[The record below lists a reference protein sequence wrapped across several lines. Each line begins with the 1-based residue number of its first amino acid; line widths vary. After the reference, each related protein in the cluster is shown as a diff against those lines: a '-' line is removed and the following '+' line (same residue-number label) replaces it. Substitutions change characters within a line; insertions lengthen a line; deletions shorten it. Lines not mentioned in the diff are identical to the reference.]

1 MDAKRE
7 ELEDTDAEEESED
20 ELPEQV
26 GMNAKKARECLK
38 KYLSGLYTYIKRALE
53 DKLPDGKDWGSTTAW
68 FLFSYPTTWSDV
80 PQRRFREIVMASSFA
95 QEANHWVN
103 ALALDEAQAAMASVS
118 SEQERMRAGHSILI
132 VDIGGGTT
140 DVNTFIVKKDDGKKV
155 QLQPAKN
162 PTGRKHGSVY
172 IDTRATEVMYPAIEE
187 SVARHQN
194 PAFREL
200 SPEEKK
206 KFVESS
212 MVKVLFGE
220 QYMDAKHDFNLQEA
234 SKKHEMKIPIHAN
247 NSPNAAYVTADFE
260 INSILKNNFDKQ
272 CRKIWNQIER
282 HLDYEPKASEV
293 NCLVLTG
300 GLSNNKYVQSFF
312 KEKVQESSR
321 TFGDVVTAEKS
332 ELAVSK
338 GLVFDALE
346 SINRGGLFRYE
357 TRYFYGIAAYDSN
370 KKVEVTK
377 FLDKG
382 KVVDI
387 KDFSRKED
395 VKFELV
401 DGNIA
406 DLKLV
411 SWYQGDGKDERENQ
425 RRIKWMW
432 SSKTKTARV
441 KLSCER
447 RTLTVTI
454 TDGNGTEHPLVFNE
468 EWHVGT
474 AVRPR
479 PKSKRKRLKQYADA
493 AEKLS
498 WLAGLLIFFIPFGDE
513 DEATEAQGG
522 EEATDQY
529 VEVTDQYAEDE
540 ESGDLDY

>member
-1 MDAKRE
+1 MWK
-7 ELEDTDAEEESED
+7 
-20 ELPEQV
+20 
-26 GMNAKKARECLK
+26 
-38 KYLSGLYTYIKRALE
+38 
-53 DKLPDGKDWGSTTAW
+53 
-68 FLFSYPTTWSDV
+68 
-80 PQRRFREIVMASSFA
+80 
-95 QEANHWVN
+95 
-103 ALALDEAQAAMASVS
+103 
-118 SEQERMRAGHSILI
+118 
-132 VDIGGGTT
+132 
-140 DVNTFIVKKDDGKKV
+140 
-155 QLQPAKN
+155 
-162 PTGRKHGSVY
+162 
-172 IDTRATEVMYPAIEE
+172 
-187 SVARHQN
+187 
-194 PAFREL
+194 
-200 SPEEKK
+200 
-206 KFVESS
+206 
-212 MVKVLFGE
+212 
-220 QYMDAKHDFNLQEA
+220 
-234 SKKHEMKIPIHAN
+234 
-247 NSPNAAYVTADFE
+247 
-260 INSILKNNFDKQ
+260 
-272 CRKIWNQIER
+272 QIER
-282 HLDYEPKASEV
+282 HLDYEPNASEV

-370 KKVEVTK
+370 GKVEVTK

-382 KVVDI
+382 KVVGI

-401 DGNIA
+401 DGSIA

-425 RRIKWMW
+425 RRIVGDL
-432 SSKTKTARV
+432 TK
-441 KLSCER
+441 KLDASAPWKAN
-447 RTLTVTI
+447 
-454 TDGNGTEHPLVFNE
+454 GNGTKHPLVFNK

-493 AEKLS
+493 AEKFS

-540 ESGDLDY
+540 ESGGLDY

>member
-1 MDAKRE
+1 MWK
-7 ELEDTDAEEESED
+7 
-20 ELPEQV
+20 
-26 GMNAKKARECLK
+26 
-38 KYLSGLYTYIKRALE
+38 
-53 DKLPDGKDWGSTTAW
+53 
-68 FLFSYPTTWSDV
+68 
-80 PQRRFREIVMASSFA
+80 
-95 QEANHWVN
+95 
-103 ALALDEAQAAMASVS
+103 
-118 SEQERMRAGHSILI
+118 
-132 VDIGGGTT
+132 
-140 DVNTFIVKKDDGKKV
+140 
-155 QLQPAKN
+155 
-162 PTGRKHGSVY
+162 
-172 IDTRATEVMYPAIEE
+172 
-187 SVARHQN
+187 
-194 PAFREL
+194 
-200 SPEEKK
+200 
-206 KFVESS
+206 
-212 MVKVLFGE
+212 
-220 QYMDAKHDFNLQEA
+220 
-234 SKKHEMKIPIHAN
+234 
-247 NSPNAAYVTADFE
+247 
-260 INSILKNNFDKQ
+260 
-272 CRKIWNQIER
+272 QIER
-282 HLDYEPKASEV
+282 HLDYEPNASEV

-370 KKVEVTK
+370 GKVEVTK

-401 DGNIA
+401 DGSIA
-406 DLKLV
+406 DLKL
-411 SWYQGDGKDERENQ
+411 Q
-425 RRIKWMW
+425 WMW

-454 TDGNGTEHPLVFNE
+454 TDGNGTKHPLVFNK

-493 AEKLS
+493 AEKFS

-540 ESGDLDY
+540 ESGGLDY

>member
-68 FLFSYPTTWSDV
+68 FLFRYPTTWSDV
-80 PQRRFREIVMASSFA
+80 PQRRFRDIVMASSFA

-140 DVNTFIVKKDDGKKV
+140 DVNTFIVTKDDGKKV

-172 IDTRATEVMYPAIEE
+172 IDARATKVMYPAIEV
-187 SVARHQN
+187 SVAKQEN
-194 PAFREL
+194 PAFRKL
-200 SPEEKK
+200 APEEKEK
-206 KFVESS
+206 LVESS
-212 MVKVLFGE
+212 MVKALLGE

-234 SKKHEMKIPIHAN
+234 SKKHELMILIHAN
-247 NSPNAAYVTADFE
+247 DSPNAASCKAEFE
-260 INSILKNNFDKQ
+260 INRILKKNFDWQ
-272 CRKIWNQIER
+272 CGKIWKQIER
-282 HLDYEPKASEV
+282 HLDYEPNPSEV

-312 KEKVQESSR
+312 KKKVQESSR

-346 SINRGGLFRYE
+346 SVNRGGLFRYE

-370 KKVEVTK
+370 RKVEVTK

-387 KDFSRKED
+387 KDFSRKGD

-401 DGNIA
+401 DGSIA

-425 RRIKWMW
+425 RRIVGDL
-432 SSKTKTARV
+432 TK
-441 KLSCER
+441 KLDASAPWKAN
-447 RTLTVTI
+447 
-454 TDGNGTEHPLVFNE
+454 GNGTKHPLVFNE

-493 AEKLS
+493 AEKFS

-513 DEATEAQGG
+513 DEATEAQGV
-522 EEATDQY
+522 EEAADQY
-529 VEVTDQYAEDE
+529 VEVADQYAEDE